1 MKAEKVVTITHKR
14 GLHLSP
20 ASIFAAKANGF
31 TSRIT
36 VTNAA
41 ASDETWNG
49 KRVIDLMSI
58 GAVYQATLTI
68 IAEGDDAQAAVDV
81 LEALVKADFGLGQR

>member
-1 MKAEKVVTITHKR
+1 MKAEKVVTIMHKR

-20 ASIFAAKANGF
+20 ASLFAAKANSF
-31 TSRIT
+31 TSRISVTT
-36 VTNAA
+36 VEAPN
-41 ASDETWNG
+41 ETWNG

-58 GAVYQATLTI
+58 GAVYQATLKIT
-68 IAEGDDAQAAVDV
+68 AEGDDAQAAVDT